1 MLLYTACYWLH
12 SALIALYMMSRNQ
25 HSSNSGHAFPIV
37 HSVLTVHVPRVYRTV
52 LLQASFERVSAF
64 ATTII
69 NFYIWMFNVLF
80 GTAQKAFGA
89 VAGAAVVPLC
99 KHTCSPWLA
108 ALHPVASYVMLLS
121 VGSDSAAKHCASSMP
136 RLLHCGRTAYTGD
149 DHCEKAKK
157 KKTRKRN
164 CNSACL
170 VLS

>member
-12 SALIALYMMSRNQ
+12 SALKALYMMSRNQ

-37 HSVLTVHVPRVYRTV
+37 HSVLIVPRVYRTV

-80 GTAQKAFGA
+80 STAQKAFGA

-108 ALHPVASYVMLLS
+108 ALHPVASYVMLPA

-136 RLLHCGRTAYTGD
+136 RLLHCGRIAYTGD
-149 DHCEKAKK
+149 DHCKKAKK
-157 KKTRKRN
+157 KKKRKRN